1 MGSNSFQEEPK
12 MNETLLIKHA
22 VGGRTFVDSVKQS
35 VSYEVEHTDDQWQF
49 TVHTPKLPAIEELL
63 KWKQELNVFIFR
75 TYDDGRPT
83 LKIWYSVAA
92 DTVRYDAAGQ
102 KLMFSAVSC
111 IEYIPNEFGYKL

>member
-1 MGSNSFQEEPK
+1 MKEQ
-12 MNETLLIKHA
+12 LLIKHA
-22 VGGRTFVDSVKQS
+22 VGGRTFVDSSKQS
-35 VSYEVEHTDDQWQF
+35 VSYEVVHEAGQWRF
-49 TVHTPKLPAIEELL
+49 DVRTPKHAGIDEIL

-92 DTVRYDAAGQ
+92 DTVKYDAAGE
-102 KLMFSAVSC
+102 KLTFIAVSC